1 MFNSF
6 NATWGDSTMNLQF
19 KLSWHPLAGKANSLP
34 LCGCGFRCRWSAQIS
49 FHTPKKIILKNMSDF
64 FVFELFFFHCIPCKN
79 VFKVVKVHM
88 FALQLKSCVYLRVFF
103 LLLGKLRIL
112 IDFTFFWG
120 RFCVILMLSKNKF
133 SCFFFFLLYIQNHE
147 ISIEKFFFFVCE
159 QFFSVYHHK

>member
-1 MFNSF
+1 
-6 NATWGDSTMNLQF
+6 MNLQF

-49 FHTPKKIILKNMSDF
+49 FHTPEKIILKNMSDF

-133 SCFFFFLLYIQNHE
+133 SCFFFFYSISKIMKYQSKSSFFLYVNNFFLYI
-147 ISIEKFFFFVCE
+147 ITSRL
-159 QFFSVYHHK
+159 